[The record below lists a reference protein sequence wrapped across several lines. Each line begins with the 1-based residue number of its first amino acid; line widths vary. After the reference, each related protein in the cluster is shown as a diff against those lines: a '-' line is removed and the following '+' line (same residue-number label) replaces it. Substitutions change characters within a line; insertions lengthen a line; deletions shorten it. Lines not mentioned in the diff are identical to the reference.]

1 MKKAFLL
8 LAALVCARIGSAQEI
23 VADTVRSTPP
33 YYYCEIITGH
43 LPTHRNNGIL
53 FDFGQKSGVWKYN
66 YLTDTAGNKLLFSSG
81 MDAVNYMG
89 SLGWEFVQA
98 YASGKDNDISHYVLR
113 IAPARLATLQQERLL
128 SPPDREKPGK
138 KAQK

>member
-1 MKKAFLL
+1 MKKTLL
-8 LAALVCARIGSAQEI
+8 LFAALVCARIGSAQEI

-33 YYYCEIITGH
+33 YYYCEIIASH
-43 LPTHRNNGIL
+43 LPTYRDNGVL
-53 FDFGQKSGVWKYN
+53 FDFGQQTGAWKYN
-66 YLTDTAGNKLLFSSG
+66 YLTDATGNKLLFSSG

-98 YASGKDNDISHYVLR
+98 YASGKDSDISHYILR